1 MDLIRRYRGRRVAAV
16 VSVLLLLG
24 CGADD
29 TEVTS
34 LQARVGEPSREAAL
48 PSIVRISAFGCGA
61 PALGSGFAVE
71 PDLIVTSGHL
81 VTGRTPDETTVIRPD
96 GTEYPAAL
104 VAFDEHLDLALLRV
118 DEPVF
123 EPVELLRAVPDGD
136 GVAWAVRGEDGI
148 EGIDFDVD
156 APVIV
161 NWDGVF
167 RDTESSFHGIRLN
180 AEIKRGDSGS
190 GLFIADKQ
198 VIGLVHSTNRAGLP
212 RGYAVSARQIDDY
225 LAEVDTSAV
234 VEAPRCA

>member
-1 MDLIRRYRGRRVAAV
+1 MVV
-16 VSVLLLLG
+16 VSALVLFG

-34 LQARVGEPSREAAL
+34 PQARIGEPSSEAAR

-81 VTGRTPDETTVIRPD
+81 VTGRTADETTVIRPD

-118 DEPVF
+118 GEPVF

-148 EGIDFDVD
+148 EGIDFEVD
-156 APVIV
+156 APVNV

-167 RDTESSFHGIRLN
+167 RDTESTFHGIRLN

-190 GLFIADKQ
+190 GLFIADNQ